1 MSGAS
6 ASEANGRA
14 LAQPVFRRDTHSEAI
29 PARETPGE
37 RKREAQ
43 GEDWRSCDANRTF
56 KKIPPGAGTQEKR
69 QFVDNHSKEFG
80 SIPRACKAIGL
91 SVSTYYYR
99 PKIDPLQRSKKD
111 AEVRD
116 LIEQVQSEF
125 PQYGYR
131 RVHRHLERALGIT
144 INEKKIR
151 RIMDVYG
158 LRALIYTGFKVRTT
172 DSEHGYGYAPNLL
185 LGKTITGLNQVWV
198 ADITYIRILAGFVYL
213 AAILDLFSRRVVGWA
228 LSKSMHHSICLEA
241 LRMAI
246 SARNPPQGCIHHSD
260 RGVQY
265 ACPGYRQFA
274 ESQGLVISMS
284 GKGYCYDNAFMES
297 WFKTLKSEEVYLTEY
312 ETYADVIASIPNF
325 IEAVYNSK
333 RLHSSIGYLSPNEF
347 ENLTVKGVLK
357 ERGIQPVIYLPDK
370 TWD

>member
-1 MSGAS
+1 MVAGYQEIHKDFGALTDRKLRLLCPKS
-6 ASEANGRA
+6 
-14 LAQPVFRRDTHSEAI
+14 
-29 PARETPGE
+29 TPKE
-37 RKREAQ
+37 
-43 GEDWRSCDANRTF
+43 
-56 KKIPPGAGTQEKR
+56 
-69 QFVDNHSKEFG
+69 QFCSTG
-80 SIPRACKAIGL
+80 SLP
-91 SVSTYYYR
+91 
-99 PKIDPLQRSKKD
+99 
-111 AEVRD
+111 
-116 LIEQVQSEF
+116 
-125 PQYGYR
+125 
-131 RVHRHLERALGIT
+131 VHRLKNGTRMEEDALRSRSDSAGPDGIYTRELTLPERALGIT